1 MDERVWVGSIA
12 HTPEGWVSC
21 ESVEALLASA
31 LSPQRIVLDD
41 RAAVL
46 READFARVYAHSPL
60 ARIERVVGPWRAGI
74 GRTDP
79 EWPLATTRDPNSV
92 PESGS
97 LEIAPWRPLT
107 IQYDELAFLTTLPDL
122 SGLTCSVEIA
132 DSELREMWIHWLEH
146 AGAKLGT
153 HEVDVL
159 IQDGSIHPTE
169 RSNLGERSSPTATPA
184 CIPDWIVHL
193 RPDPWNAE
201 QRANR
206 LTVRPI
212 EITASVLDSPALVM
226 QRIAAAWKRE
236 PA

>member
-12 HTPEGWVSC
+12 HTPVGWVSC

-31 LSPQRIVLDD
+31 LSPTRIVLDD
-41 RAAVL
+41 RAAAL

-79 EWPLATTRDPNSV
+79 EWPLATTRDPNSA

-107 IQYDELAFLTTLPDL
+107 IQYDELAYLTTLPDL
-122 SGLTCSVEIA
+122 SGLSCSVMIA
-132 DSELREMWIHWLEH
+132 DTELREMWIHWLEH
-146 AGAKLGT
+146 AGAKRGT
-153 HEVDVL
+153 HKVDVL
-159 IQDGSIHPTE
+159 IQDGSIHPAE
-169 RSNLGERSSPTATPA
+169 QLSPTATPA
-184 CIPDWIVHL
+184 CLPEWIVHL

-201 QRANR
+201 QRAN
-206 LTVRPI
+206 LQTVRPI
-212 EITASVLDSPALVM
+212 VITASVLDSPALMM